1 MRAILIGLTLSACSA
16 AQDVQPIHDGPI
28 FEADQVAAS
37 MPWEDPGFDVARAA
51 LTDATDL
58 DEPTNPDWREHLP
71 PSTPQCDRVAYL
83 GLRWFDEDT
92 RFQGRFYALD
102 GQPLA
107 KTRGFFAPVGDD
119 GGTFTGRWSSP
130 APAGTPRR
138 AGPLGGLYYS
148 DHSFEGQA
156 TYDGIPFEVTGG
168 WVRTHSQGGIAL
180 AIVEHCE

>member
-1 MRAILIGLTLSACSA
+1 MSTICDTFHFAI
-16 AQDVQPIHDGPI
+16 GPYC
-28 FEADQVAAS
+28 AVAAS
-37 MPWEDPGFDVARAA
+37 LSSHHASRAA
-51 LTDATDL
+51 SSAAL
-58 DEPTNPDWREHLP
+58 
-71 PSTPQCDRVAYL
+71 S
-83 GLRWFDEDT
+83 GKKLR
-92 RFQGRFYALD
+92 A
-102 GQPLA
+102 
-107 KTRGFFAPVGDD
+107 VGDD